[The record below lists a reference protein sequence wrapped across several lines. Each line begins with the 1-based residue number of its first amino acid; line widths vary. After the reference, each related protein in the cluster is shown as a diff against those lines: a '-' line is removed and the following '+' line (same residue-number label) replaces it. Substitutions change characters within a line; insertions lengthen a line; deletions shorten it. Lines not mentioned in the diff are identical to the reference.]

1 MQVTE
6 KTNEALKRDYQIVVA
21 AADIDSKVKTRLSEV
36 GKQARIPGFRPG
48 KIPMAILK
56 QRFGQSVMA
65 EVLESAVRDSSAKVL
80 EERGLR
86 PAGQPKIEITS
97 FDDGK
102 DLAYDMAVELLPDI
116 SVMDLAKLELVR
128 LKAQVADADLD
139 GAMERLAAAHKNF
152 EPVVRKRAAKSGEV
166 AVIDFEGRRDG
177 VLFDGGTATDFEL
190 ELGSNSLIP
199 GFEDQVIGH
208 KVGDKFDV
216 NVTFPDD
223 YNVEDLAGKDVVF
236 ACEFKELREP
246 TETKVD
252 DDLAKAAGLE
262 GLDALKDA
270 VREQM
275 TREYA
280 QASRSKL
287 KRELLDKLEAGHD
300 FEAPEGMLTAEFDSI
315 WAQIEEAKKKDQ
327 LDPEDAAK
335 DEDALKEQYREIA
348 GRRVRLG
355 LVLSA
360 IGEANSITVS
370 QEELNRAMM
379 EEARKYPGEE
389 QKVIDF
395 FRANAQARASLQ
407 APVFEDKVVDFI
419 VEMAQVS
426 ETEVSSEELLKPVD
440 EEGEAEVA
448 KPTKKAK
455 KKAAPT
461 KAKKSNS

>member
-1 MQVTE
+1 MQVIE
-6 KTNEALKRDYQIVVA
+6 KTNEGLKRDYQIVVA
-21 AADIDSKVKTRLSEV
+21 AADIDSKVQTRLSEV
-36 GKQARIPGFRPG
+36 GQQARIPGFRPG
-48 KIPMAILK
+48 KVPMAILK
-56 QRFGQSVMA
+56 QRFGSSVMA

-86 PAGQPKIEITS
+86 PAGQPKIEITA

-102 DLAYDMAVELLPDI
+102 DLEYKMAVELLPDI
-116 SVMDLAKLELVR
+116 SVMDLATLKLSR
-128 LKAQVADADLD
+128 LKAEVTDLD
-139 GAMERLAAAHKNF
+139 LDRAMERLAAAHKKF
-152 EPVVRKRAAKSGEV
+152 ERVARKRAAKSGEL

-199 GFEDQVIGH
+199 GFEDQVIGQ
-208 KVGDKFDV
+208 KAGDKFDV

-223 YNVEDLAGKDVVF
+223 YNVKDLAGKDVVF
-236 ACEFKELREP
+236 ACEFKELRERVE
-246 TETKVD
+246 TEID
-252 DDLAKAAGLE
+252 DELAKAAGLE
-262 GLDALKDA
+262 GLDALKEA
-270 VREQM
+270 VREQIG
-275 TREYA
+275 REYG
-280 QASRSKL
+280 QASRAKL
-287 KRELLDKLEAGHD
+287 KRELLDKLEEGHE

-327 LDPEDAAK
+327 LDAEDAAK
-335 DEDALKEQYREIA
+335 SEDDLKAQYQDIA

-355 LVLSA
+355 LILSA
-360 IGEANSITVS
+360 IGEANEITVS

-395 FRANAQARASLQ
+395 FRSNPQARASLQ

-426 ETEVSSEELLKPVD
+426 DTDVSSEELLKPVD
-440 EEGEAEVA
+440 EEDEAEVDKPA
-448 KPTKKAK
+448 KKTK
-455 KKAAPT
+455 KKAATP
-461 KAKKSNS
+461 KAKKSES

>member
-6 KTNEALKRDYQIVVA
+6 KSNEGLKRGYQIVVA
-21 AADIDSKVKTRLSEV
+21 AADIDSKVQTRLSEV
-36 GKQARIPGFRPG
+36 GQKARIPGFRPG

-56 QRFGQSVMA
+56 QRFGSSVMA
-65 EVLESAVRDSSAKVL
+65 EVLEGTVRDSSAKLL

-102 DLAYDMAVELLPDI
+102 DLEYDLSVELLPDI
-116 SVMDLAKLELVR
+116 TVMDLSSLKLER
-128 LKAQVADADLD
+128 LKAEVTDADLEKAL
-139 GAMERLAAAHKNF
+139 GRLASAHKAY
-152 EPVVRKRAAKSGEV
+152 EPVANERAAKSGEL
-166 AVIDFEGRRDG
+166 AVIDFEGRLNG
-177 VLFDGGTATDFEL
+177 EAFDGGAATDFEL

-199 GFEDQVIGH
+199 GFEEQVIGH
-208 KVGDKFDV
+208 KAGDKFDV
-216 NVTFPDD
+216 NVTFPED
-223 YNVEDLAGKDVVF
+223 YTVKKLASKDVVF
-236 ACEFKELREP
+236 SCEFKELRERV
-246 TETKVD
+246 ETKVD

-262 GLDALKDA
+262 GLDALKNA

-275 TREYA
+275 SREYA
-280 QASRSKL
+280 QTSRGKL
-287 KRELLDKLEAGHD
+287 KRDLLDKLEAGHEL
-300 FEAPEGMLTAEFDSI
+300 EAPEGMLEAEFESI
-315 WAQIEEAKKKDQ
+315 WAQIEEAKKKGQ
-327 LDPEDAAK
+327 LDAEDAAK
-335 DEDALKEQYREIA
+335 DEDELKAQYRKIA

-360 IGEANSITVS
+360 IGEANDISVS

-395 FRANAQARASLQ
+395 FRSNPQARAGLQ

-426 ETEVSSEELLKPVD
+426 DTEVTAEILLKPMD
-440 EEGEAEVA
+440 EEGEADA
-448 KPTKKAK
+448 DKPKKTAK
-455 KKAAPT
+455 KKASKT
-461 KAKKSNS
+461 KAKKSGS

>member
-6 KTNEALKRDYQIVVA
+6 KSNEGLKRDYQIVVA
-21 AADIDSKVKTRLSEV
+21 AADIDSKVQERLSEV
-36 GKQARIPGFRPG
+36 GQQARIPGFRPG
-48 KIPMAILK
+48 KIPMTILK
-56 QRFGQSVMA
+56 QRFGSSVTA
-65 EVLESAVRDSSAKVL
+65 EVLEGTVRDTSAKLL

-102 DLAYDMAVELLPDI
+102 DLEYDMSVELLPDI
-116 SVMDLAKLELVR
+116 TLMDLSKLELVR
-128 LKAQVADADLD
+128 LKAEVTDKDLD
-139 GAMERLAAAHKNF
+139 EALGRLATAHKVY
-152 EPVVRKRAAKSGEV
+152 EPVAKKRAAKSGEL
-166 AVIDFEGRRDG
+166 AVIDFEGRLDG
-177 VLFDGGTATDFEL
+177 ETFDGGTAADFEL

-199 GFEDQVIGH
+199 GFEDQVIGQ
-208 KVGDKFDV
+208 KAGDKFDV
-216 NVTFPDD
+216 NVTFPED
-223 YNVEDLAGKDVVF
+223 YNVEKLAGKDVVF
-236 ACEFKELREP
+236 ACEFKELRERI
-246 TETKVD
+246 ETKVD
-252 DDLAKAAGLE
+252 DELAKAAGLE

-275 TREYA
+275 GREYG
-280 QASRSKL
+280 QASRGKL
-287 KRELLDKLEAGHD
+287 KRDLLDRLEAAHE
-300 FEAPEGMLTAEFDSI
+300 FEAPESMLDAEFDSI

-335 DEDALKEQYREIA
+335 DEEELKTQYREIA

-355 LVLSA
+355 LILSA
-360 IGEANSITVS
+360 VGEGNDITVS

-395 FRANAQARASLQ
+395 FRSNPQARASLQ

-426 ETEVSSEELLKPVD
+426 ETEVTSEDLLKPID
-440 EEGEAEVA
+440 EEGETEAAE
-448 KPTKKAK
+448 PKKTAK
-455 KKAAPT
+455 KKASKP
-461 KAKKSNS
+461 KAKKSSS